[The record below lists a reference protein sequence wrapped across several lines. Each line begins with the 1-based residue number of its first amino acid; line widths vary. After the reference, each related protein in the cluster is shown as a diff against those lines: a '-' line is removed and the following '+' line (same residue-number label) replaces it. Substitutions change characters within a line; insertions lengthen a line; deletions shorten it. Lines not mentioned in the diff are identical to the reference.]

1 MAGDAIITD
10 SGAMHVAGVPIV
22 NPSTIV
28 VWEVTPGPGNGF
40 QTTPKTCIT
49 PGVPPLIPPNWAGF
63 APLAAYLFS
72 WQDYLLSQ
80 AKQGNELTD
89 NNISDAVPLFCS
101 PVSNFS
107 AYVSPE
113 AAAQSAATT
122 TWGSG
127 VTAVA
132 FDPTRA
138 GSVIAV
144 AIVEGQYMSPSD
156 PDEGPSITGWRVQ
169 RWESSLQHVV
179 LHPIFGNPTSSMG
192 GQPPMQTVWQSK
204 VNLSISPTNDFKNH
218 QPPANGMAT
227 DVQKVSESIPDKSKR
242 VNFDPFDLPS
252 DVRTLARIVYS
263 AHGGEIAFA
272 FLRGGVHI
280 FSGPNFAPV
289 DNYQIT
295 VGSAIAAPAFS
306 STSCC
311 SASVWHDTS
320 KNCTILKI
328 IRVLPPPIPTSQV
341 KVNSS
346 TWERAIAERFWWS
359 LLVGVDWWDA
369 VGCTQSAAEDGI
381 GKDVLVV

>member
-1 MAGDAIITD
+1 
-10 SGAMHVAGVPIV
+10 
-22 NPSTIV
+22 
-28 VWEVTPGPGNGF
+28 
-40 QTTPKTCIT
+40 
-49 PGVPPLIPPNWAGF
+49 
-63 APLAAYLFS
+63 
-72 WQDYLLSQ
+72 
-80 AKQGNELTD
+80 
-89 NNISDAVPLFCS
+89 
-101 PVSNFS
+101 
-107 AYVSPE
+107 
-113 AAAQSAATT
+113 
-122 TWGSG
+122 
-127 VTAVA
+127 
-132 FDPTRA
+132 
-138 GSVIAV
+138 
-144 AIVEGQYMSPSD
+144 MSPSD

-218 QPPANGMAT
+218 QSPANGMAT

-346 TWERAIAERFWWS
+346 TWERAIAERCMLYPFYN
-359 LLVGVDWWDA
+359 A
-369 VGCTQSAAEDGI
+369 IC
-381 GKDVLVV
+381 

>member
-1 MAGDAIITD
+1 
-10 SGAMHVAGVPIV
+10 
-22 NPSTIV
+22 
-28 VWEVTPGPGNGF
+28 
-40 QTTPKTCIT
+40 
-49 PGVPPLIPPNWAGF
+49 
-63 APLAAYLFS
+63 
-72 WQDYLLSQ
+72 
-80 AKQGNELTD
+80 
-89 NNISDAVPLFCS
+89 
-101 PVSNFS
+101 
-107 AYVSPE
+107 
-113 AAAQSAATT
+113 
-122 TWGSG
+122 
-127 VTAVA
+127 
-132 FDPTRA
+132 
-138 GSVIAV
+138 
-144 AIVEGQYMSPSD
+144 
-156 PDEGPSITGWRVQ
+156 
-169 RWESSLQHVV
+169 
-179 LHPIFGNPTSSMG
+179 MG

-346 TWERAIAERFWWS
+346 TWERAIAERCMLYPFYN
-359 LLVGVDWWDA
+359 A
-369 VGCTQSAAEDGI
+369 IC
-381 GKDVLVV
+381 